1 MGRMLLRPGSSAFL
15 LALVVVAA
23 NGCAAPTADDTQSDE
38 SAQTGVDP
46 RLFRESAPWTGRLI
60 LPTAGERQ
68 PDGAVRI
75 EIHNSP
81 DPSLKGKT
89 IWLRFAATGD
99 VQQRARSV
107 TRSVAFTD
115 ATRKSIAK
123 GNVHPTRIDGW
134 ADVAP
139 LESLAGARPADDVLV
154 ALPTAQRDGDSV
166 VITRAPTMIA
176 GDFVGLVTIKSPAG
190 PGKFKVV
197 HYRKT
202 SGDFSGAEQTLAFDA
217 PAIPVGGN
225 GQTLSPVD
233 GIEQASVNKAGFY
246 VHAVQGADGQPHVRG
261 LVPRQLRNIPSV
273 NVLNGASAS
282 LLYTTAGMWEP
293 VEDATKGRAAKGSA
307 SSTLLVPNGNAGEA
321 HASEWRDAALTAGKR
336 LLVVHTFGA
345 IGPAEDGPL
354 RTGHFAFGIAT
365 VAPEPLTGELALDVE
380 YKQVYAHNPNGII
393 AGSYDYASYSGSF
406 ARGWIYSRPLADVA
420 LYLPALD
427 RAYTLGGAA
436 LGTPLDALADELDAM
451 TARYRTGLGT
461 GAAIVTPANSCVQ
474 DSSKA
479 LYFALAKL
487 DEKASQPGIKAYL
500 DAHPTDAEVVD
511 FKAVMALG
519 DKVEHYL
526 SPFGIT
532 RADWKN
538 QVDTLAATDAA
549 ACPGGIVGS
558 AFCGLAS
565 FGTVLPRRA
574 SDFYTES
581 VILAGAGGVVTRSND
596 VGGTM
601 GTLFPLSPTTLLR

>member
-1 MGRMLLRPGSSAFL
+1 MLLRPVSPVLL
-15 LALVVVAA
+15 LALLVGAT
-23 NGCAAPTADDTQSDE
+23 NGCGAATTDDAQSDD

-46 RLFRESAPWTGRLI
+46 LLFRESAPWTGRLI
-60 LPTAGERQ
+60 LPAADQRQ

-81 DPSLKGKT
+81 DASLKGKT
-89 IWLRFAATGD
+89 VWLRFAATAD

-115 ATRKSIAK
+115 ATRKSVAK
-123 GNVHPTRIDGW
+123 GNVHPTRLDGW
-134 ADVAP
+134 TDVGP

-154 ALPTAQRDGDSV
+154 ALATAKRDGESLIV
-166 VITRAPTMIA
+166 TRAPTMIA
-176 GDFVGLVTIKSPAG
+176 GDFVGLVTIKGPAG
-190 PGKFKVV
+190 PGKYKVV
-197 HYRKT
+197 HYRKA
-202 SGDFSGAEQTLAFDA
+202 SGDFAGPEQTLAFDA

-233 GIEQASVNKAGFY
+233 GIEKAPVNRAGFY
-246 VHAVQGADGQPHVRG
+246 VHAVQGADGEPHVRG
-261 LVPRQLRNIPSV
+261 LVPRQLRSIPSV
-273 NVLNGASAS
+273 NVRNGASES
-282 LLYTTAGMWEP
+282 LLYTTAGMWDP
-293 VEDATKGRAAKGSA
+293 VADATKGRAAKGTA

-321 HASEWRDAALTAGKR
+321 RAGAWRDATLTAGQR

-365 VAPEPLTGELALDVE
+365 VATEPLTGELALDVE

-393 AGSYDYASYSGSF
+393 AGSHDYASYSGSF
-406 ARGWIYSRPLADVA
+406 ARGWMYSRPLADVA

-427 RAYTLGGAA
+427 RDYTLGGVS
-436 LGTPLDALADELDAM
+436 LGKPLDELADELDAM

-487 DEKASQPGIKAYL
+487 DEKASQPAVKMYL
-500 DAHPTDAEVVD
+500 AAHPTDPDVID
-511 FKAVMALG
+511 FNALMALA

-538 QVDTLAATDAA
+538 QVDTLAATDVT
-549 ACPGGIVGS
+549 ACPGGLVGA

-581 VILAGAGGVVTRSND
+581 VLLAGAGGAVMRSND

-601 GTLFPLSPTTLLR
+601 GSLVPLSPTTLLR